1 MRERTPLELLNWC
14 RQKMDQICS
23 TDEGRRILRLQKGF
37 AKQFIEEVYPLAL
50 FGHRKF
56 GNANGVILQPVIGNQ
71 HYDAVVTDLRTNPA
85 SQSFLEITQSHEG
98 QDNYWRR
105 HELYKEGRVFPYAP
119 IVKTGTRKSKVV
131 SIPPEATS
139 VERRVEGE
147 LAMIVAAAKRKEGG
161 DYPLNTSLVL
171 VFDDAPPFQKV
182 MGNER
187 LDGFVRR
194 NIMSLGLR
202 FSMLYLVG
210 RHSSFREFS
219 LGSMP

>member
-1 MRERTPLELLNWC
+1 
-14 RQKMDQICS
+14 MDQICS

-119 IVKTGTRKSKVV
+119 VVKTGTRKSRVV

-210 RHSSFREFS
+210 RHSSFREFN